1 MSKVVEGLYYAA
13 SHEWLKIEG
22 NVGIVGI
29 TDYAQSSLGT
39 IVFVDLPEIGA
50 VVKAGTEFG
59 AVESVKAASDL
70 FCPVSG
76 KVIETNPEVVEDP
89 EAINRDAFG
98 AWLIKVEL
106 SDPSETKALLTA
118 EQYRPLS
125 K

>member
-1 MSKVVEGLYYAA
+1 MSKVVEGLYYAS

-22 NVGIVGI
+22 NIGIVGI

-39 IVFVDLPEIGA
+39 IVFVDLPEAGTA
-50 VVKAGTEFG
+50 VKAGTEFG

-70 FCPVSG
+70 ICPVSG
-76 KVIETNPEVVEDP
+76 KVLEANPEAADDP

-98 AWLIKVEL
+98 TWLIKVEL
-106 SDPSETKALLTA
+106 ANPSEAKALLTA